1 MTPKHR
7 TVEHAVLAAWHR
19 GLWCFLQGVEQLE
32 DSCGVGSVPVSLGRS
47 PLFGLLVQAAR
58 KVALSSAVDLVLEL

>member
-19 GLWCFLQGVEQLE
+19 GLCFLQGVEQRE
-32 DSCGVGSVPVSLGRS
+32 DSCGVGSVRISLGRS
-47 PLFGLLVQAAR
+47 PLFGLLVQAAG